1 MGATPQPNANQAPAH
16 ARTTDMQVTL
26 KPKSRFPKQHLAV
39 AFMVLALAAGVAAA
53 CGSDNADQAQIEQLQ
68 GQLETQRGEQEVAGQ
83 AAQDEKRQLEDQISQ
98 LQEQQEDLQ
107 AQLNAQLDE
116 FSSLQERVEL
126 LQGATLA
133 GESGTPEE
141 LADRLDADRLL
152 LLDFRKELPD
162 DEDDARAF
170 WASIKALAARSD
182 PSLAPLVDRVTRTV
196 PNYFRFANQDFT
208 STLEAQLSYRLLA
221 ADYDAAKD
229 EFWDSFMTVL
239 SDRLDSLARLA
250 VSQQQ

>member
-1 MGATPQPNANQAPAH
+1 
-16 ARTTDMQVTL
+16 MQVSL
-26 KPKSRFPKQHLAV
+26 RPISRLPKRHVAV

-53 CGSDNADQAQIEQLQ
+53 CGSDSGDQAQIEQLQ
-68 GQLETQRGEQEVAGQ
+68 AQLETQQEEQEAAGQ
-83 AAQDEKRQLEDQISQ
+83 ASQDEKRQLEDQISE

-107 AQLNAQLDE
+107 AQLDTQLEE
-116 FSSLQERVEL
+116 FSSLQERVDL

-141 LADRLDADRLL
+141 LANRLDADRLL
-152 LLDFRKELPD
+152 LLDFRKDLPE

-170 WASIKALAARSD
+170 WANIKALAARSD
-182 PSLAPLVDRVTRTV
+182 PSLAPLVDRVARTV
-196 PNYFRFANQDFT
+196 PNYFRFVNQDFT
-208 STLEAQLSYRLLA
+208 STLEAQLSYQLLA
-221 ADYDAAKD
+221 ADYDTAKD
-229 EFWDSFMTVL
+229 EFWNSFMTVL